1 MEVQC
6 PQCQSKFQLPD
17 AVVRPNVK
25 LRCSV
30 CQHIFR
36 YQEPS
41 SAGADTF
48 SSAAPQEAPSSFAE
62 NSFSGMEGGAQQT
75 SSGSHGGGNTGGGGL
90 DDFSLDGPAPSLDK
104 DPPEGKK
111 KSKLFL
117 ILMILLLCA
126 AGAGGGWWYM
136 EMYKPEAEQAAQ
148 GAGQGSS
155 LTSEDA
161 SAASVSKITM
171 HGVRQYYVKNEKV
184 GSIFVVEGV
193 VTNEFPVA
201 KDLIEVEGALYDAN
215 KAVLVSKKQ
224 WAGTTPSLFQL
235 QVLGEEEL
243 ESFLNNEIEI
253 LTKNTNVPPQG
264 EVPFMVVF
272 YNPPANVAEFGVRV
286 ISSKDVQAQ

>member
-41 SAGADTF
+41 LASADTLAN
-48 SSAAPQEAPSSFAE
+48 AAPQEAPSSLAE
-62 NSFSGMEGGAQQT
+62 SSFSGMEGGAQQT
-75 SSGSHGGGNTGGGGL
+75 FSGGSDSGGGSL

-104 DPPEGKK
+104 PPTEKKK

-117 ILMILLLCA
+117 SLMILLLCA
-126 AGAGGGWWYM
+126 VGAGGGWWYM
-136 EMYKPEAEQAAQ
+136 KIYKPEAEQAVQ
-148 GAGQGSS
+148 GAGQSS
-155 LTSEDA
+155 NLASTDA
-161 SAASVSKITM
+161 SAESASRITM

-201 KDLIEVEGALYDAN
+201 KDLIEVEGALYDSN

-286 ISSKDVQAQ
+286 VSAKDVKAQ